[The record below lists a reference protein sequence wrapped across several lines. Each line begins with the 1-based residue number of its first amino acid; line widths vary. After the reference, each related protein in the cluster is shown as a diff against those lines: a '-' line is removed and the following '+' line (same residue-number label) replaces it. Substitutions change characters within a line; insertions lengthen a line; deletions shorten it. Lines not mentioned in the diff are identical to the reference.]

1 MRSHLVMK
9 RTLLLLC
16 LVPAV
21 AFAEDPP
28 PAPPAEPAPPPPP
41 PDAKPPK
48 PPKAPKPPKDE
59 PADAAPNPP
68 ETPPTDA
75 PPVDA
80 PPTEAP
86 PADAPPADPVAPD
99 APAES
104 APMEITV
111 GLHVGPTIPLS
122 ALGVSA
128 TPRLEVG
135 LVPGMLKR
143 QLQFVVTGSFAAPVA
158 RGTVDDPRV
167 PGGSYD
173 WELHQSE
180 VILGIG
186 AIYDLLP
193 RSATVHPEVEFAP
206 QLYILGTRV
215 DGTADAN
222 AFGESKERYVQ
233 PGLLVAAGVGYYI
246 GPGRLIGRVEFEM
259 SPLIGEITG
268 KSSTAAINPT
278 VGYRL
283 YF

>member
-1 MRSHLVMK
+1 
-9 RTLLLLC
+9 
-16 LVPAV
+16 
-21 AFAEDPP
+21 
-28 PAPPAEPAPPPPP
+28 
-41 PDAKPPK
+41 
-48 PPKAPKPPKDE
+48 
-59 PADAAPNPP
+59 
-68 ETPPTDA
+68 
-75 PPVDA
+75 
-80 PPTEAP
+80 
-86 PADAPPADPVAPD
+86 
-99 APAES
+99 
-104 APMEITV
+104 MELTV

-122 ALGVSA
+122 ALGISA

-135 LVPGMLKR
+135 IVPGMLKR

-158 RGTVDDPRV
+158 HGTIEDSRV

-173 WELHQSE
+173 WEMHQSE
-180 VILGIG
+180 VIVGVG
-186 AIYDLLP
+186 AIYDLLA
-193 RSATVHPEVEFAP
+193 RSATVHPEIELAP

-215 DGTADAN
+215 DGAADGN

-233 PGLLVAAGVGYYI
+233 PGLLVAAGVGYYV

>member
-1 MRSHLVMK
+1 MT
-9 RTLLLLC
+9 RTLLLC

-21 AFAEDPP
+21 ALAQD
-28 PAPPAEPAPPPPP
+28 PPPPP
-41 PDAKPPK
+41 PPTA
-48 PPKAPKPPKDE
+48 
-59 PADAAPNPP
+59 
-68 ETPPTDA
+68 ET

-80 PPTEAP
+80 TT
-86 PADAPPADPVAPD
+86 DAPKEA
-99 APAES
+99 
-104 APMEITV
+104 APMELTV

-135 LVPGMLKR
+135 LLPGMLKR

-158 RGTVDDPRV
+158 RGTVEDSRV

-193 RSATVHPEVEFAP
+193 RSATLHPEVELAP
-206 QLYILGTRV
+206 QLYILGTKV
-215 DGTADAN
+215 DGTADGN

-233 PGLLVAAGVGYYI
+233 PGLLVAGGVGYYV